1 MGSKTS
7 LIKFNFSNATET
19 PLPHCPF
26 SLRHDILQEAVLC
39 YCLVLLYTISGPLL
53 LVTHILTGLILPQD
67 SATST
72 PMLLYNFTLYTEDRF
87 HTVTVTRQH
96 RHYKN
101 GISILIPILHSLVST
116 WCIQCRNICFGEN
129 IYTILTRAQ
138 SPSYVT
144 TGNISGVVL

>member
-19 PLPHCPF
+19 PLSHCHF
-26 SLRHDILQEAVLC
+26 SLHHDILQEAVLC
-39 YCLVLLYTISGPLL
+39 YCLMLLSTISGPLL

-72 PMLLYNFTLYTEDRF
+72 PMLQDVCQIQDKIDTIKM
-87 HTVTVTRQH
+87 V
-96 RHYKN
+96 
-101 GISILIPILHSLVST
+101 LVST
-116 WCIQCRNICFGEN
+116 ILSLSLFCTVLVLVSTCCIQCRNVCFEEN
-129 IYTILTRAQ
+129 IYIILTRAQ